1 MFRRI
6 SSAVVKDLKRV
17 FTPGDHCLYCDRY
30 LRSLLSGSITCIR
43 GRGSQR
49 AACWGMILLL
59 NHWFHI
65 PAAIASPALDLCCYL
80 LAFRMLGKDFLKT
93 SAFASV
99 CLAGWFF
106 LWERLPYL
114 FPDLSGS
121 PLLAAIAG
129 ALFIGV
135 GVGLVVR
142 KGASS
147 GRRRRACHGPYPRR

>member
-1 MFRRI
+1 
-6 SSAVVKDLKRV
+6 
-17 FTPGDHCLYCDRY
+17 
-30 LRSLLSGSITCIR
+30 
-43 GRGSQR
+43 
-49 AACWGMILLL
+49 
-59 NHWFHI
+59 
-65 PAAIASPALDLCCYL
+65 
-80 LAFRMLGKDFLKT
+80 MLGKDFLKT

-147 GRRRRACHGPYPRR
+147 GGDDALAMAISKALKCRIAAAYLFNRCDGPSLIAYVPAGPQESHFPLITVTLSSTLLDLVKSVSRESISRRLALRTAKNNDCRGREDQA

>member
-1 MFRRI
+1 M
-6 SSAVVKDLKRV
+6 
-17 FTPGDHCLYCDRY
+17 
-30 LRSLLSGSITCIR
+30 LLSAGFPD
-43 GRGSQR
+43 
-49 AACWGMILLL
+49 A
-59 NHWFHI
+59 
-65 PAAIASPALDLCCYL
+65 
-80 LAFRMLGKDFLKT
+80 GKDFLKT

-147 GRRRRACHGPYPRR
+147 GGDDALAMAISKALKCRIAAAYLFTDVTVLLLSLTYLPVHKIAFSLITVTLSSTLLDLVKSVSRESISRRLVLRTAKNNDCRGREDQA